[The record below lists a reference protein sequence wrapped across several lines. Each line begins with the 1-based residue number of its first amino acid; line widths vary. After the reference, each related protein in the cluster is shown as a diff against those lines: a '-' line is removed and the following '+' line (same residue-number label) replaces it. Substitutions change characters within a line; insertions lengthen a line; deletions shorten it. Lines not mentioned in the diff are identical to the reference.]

1 MKFEIVR
8 GSKIGN
14 AKERYFIKERSFDCN
29 PSVNVDINIAMAYL
43 NLGVD
48 SEDMCVKCLWGFSPR
63 ESWKEAN
70 LFVPSAI
77 EGELRLVGEYEA
89 GLMWRIDK
97 NKMWESYVWENEKI
111 LKYRLGVIKEMID
124 SYISD
129 MTDYI
134 APENETAMM
143 RVDRNDIWWNYKQIE
158 GEATSFDWM
167 VQDTGSTLAT
177 YKRLFIPNPFS
188 SDEEN
193 EAKKSAQQQ
202 EEDAESARRQRNY
215 EKLQGFRDQLD
226 TSIREKISDSVDEIR
241 KIYENKVIPFE
252 NTDDSYKS
260 KMSAYYSEW
269 SSMGDKFSDAGNAIR
284 DFLAGIGDSLVDTVK
299 GLLTLVVDLGIL
311 YVDVRWKSIVPIQV
325 PEVLDQEVE
334 KIKQKYEPLLKD
346 PVNTIGGIGQS
357 ICDTAD
363 EKGVAYSSG
372 YIVTEVVTALL
383 ADKGLDKI
391 KNVAKTGKTADNV
404 ADIAEGA
411 AKGAGNA
418 AEDAGKAGKGL
429 EEAAKGAE
437 SAAEDAGK
445 VVESG
450 LNSNLLDELVNSGVK
465 YNPEDIVAITKTADG
480 KLVWLENGTDT
491 AGLNHIITEHADD
504 FLNKGITQ
512 EQIPDYVMNAL
523 ENGKIVG
530 YQGRGTGR
538 PIYEFTYNGEI
549 HKVAITVGN
558 NGFIV
563 GANPK

>member
-1 MKFEIVR
+1 MKRDLKLNMSHLDAISRKVQRYIDAMEAVGLAARKFEQT
-8 GSKIGN
+8 
-14 AKERYFIKERSFDCN
+14 IKDQDSD
-29 PSVNVDINIAMAYL
+29 AYNKL
-43 NLGVD
+43 
-48 SEDMCVKCLWGFSPR
+48 SEQ
-63 ESWKEAN
+63 
-70 LFVPSAI
+70 
-77 EGELRLVGEYEA
+77 
-89 GLMWRIDK
+89 
-97 NKMWESYVWENEKI
+97 WETNVWENEKI

-134 APENETAMM
+134 APENENAMM

-158 GEATSFDWM
+158 GEATSFDLI
-167 VQDTGSTLAT
+167 VQDTGSTPAT

-202 EEDAESARRQRNY
+202 EEDAESARRQKNY

-226 TSIREKISDSVDEIR
+226 TSIRKELSDSVDEIK

-269 SSMGDKFSDAGNAIR
+269 SSIGDKFSDAGNAIR

-299 GLLTLVVDLGIL
+299 GLLTRVVDLGLL
-311 YVDVRWKSIVPIQV
+311 YVHSECSRMTLGHV
-325 PEVLDQEVE
+325 PETLDQEVE

-383 ADKGLDKI
+383 ADKGLDKL

-411 AKGAGNA
+411 GKAAENA
-418 AEDAGKAGKGL
+418 AEDAAKAGKELDG
-429 EEAAKGAE
+429 ARKGAE

-445 VVESG
+445 VVEGGSVPDFYAG
-450 LNSNLLDELVNSGVK
+450 PNGKALPSQYKDWIGTNIQKELLEQAENPQLQNAIKQLYRGNSFIGDGG
-465 YNPEDIVAITKTADG
+465 TADVIRFEQQTGLMLG
-480 KLVWLENGTDT
+480 KNG
-491 AGLNHIITEHADD
+491 GSHIQ
-504 FLNKGITQ
+504 KGIDMAKYIENKVLTQ
-512 EQIPDYVMNAL
+512 DLSLSDRAL
-523 ENGKIVG
+523 ATQLLEDL
-530 YQGRGTGR
+530 YSALGR
-538 PIYEFTYNGEI
+538 
-549 HKVAITVGN
+549 
-558 NGFIV
+558 
-563 GANPK
+563 

>member
-1 MKFEIVR
+1 MKRDLKLNMSHLDAISRKVQSYIDAMEAVELAARKFEQT
-8 GSKIGN
+8 
-14 AKERYFIKERSFDCN
+14 IKDQDSD
-29 PSVNVDINIAMAYL
+29 AYNKL
-43 NLGVD
+43 
-48 SEDMCVKCLWGFSPR
+48 SEQ
-63 ESWKEAN
+63 
-70 LFVPSAI
+70 
-77 EGELRLVGEYEA
+77 
-89 GLMWRIDK
+89 
-97 NKMWESYVWENEKI
+97 WETNVWENEKI

-226 TSIREKISDSVDEIR
+226 TSIRKKLSDSVDEIK

-299 GLLTLVVDLGIL
+299 GLLTLVVDLGLL
-311 YVDVRWKSIVPIQV
+311 YVHSECSRMTLGHV
-325 PEVLDQEVE
+325 PETLDQEVE

-411 AKGAGNA
+411 GKAAENA
-418 AEDAGKAGKGL
+418 AEDAAKAGKEL
-429 EEAAKGAE
+429 EGAAKGAE

-445 VVESG
+445 AGKTAGKVGESDST
-450 LNSNLLDELVNSGVK
+450 SNY
-465 YNPEDIVAITKTADG
+465 YNPDGSPIWPPNRGFDGNPTKVTLEPGTLIDRYGYDG
-480 KLVWLENGTDT
+480 GTFVSPKGIPYTERSLPIGTDQKPYT
-491 AGLNHIITEHADD
+491 VFEVVKPVEVQA
-504 FLNKGITQ
+504 
-512 EQIPDYVMNAL
+512 
-523 ENGKIVG
+523 GKIAPWFG
-530 YQGRGTGR
+530 EKGGGIQ
-538 PIYEFTYNGEI
+538 YEFSQKISDLLQQGI
-549 HKVAITVGN
+549 LRKVQN
-558 NGFIV
+558 
-563 GANPK
+563 

>member
-1 MKFEIVR
+1 MKRDLKLNMSHLDAISRKVQSYIDAMEAVGLAARKFEQT
-8 GSKIGN
+8 
-14 AKERYFIKERSFDCN
+14 IKDQDSD
-29 PSVNVDINIAMAYL
+29 AYNKL
-43 NLGVD
+43 
-48 SEDMCVKCLWGFSPR
+48 SEQ
-63 ESWKEAN
+63 
-70 LFVPSAI
+70 
-77 EGELRLVGEYEA
+77 
-89 GLMWRIDK
+89 
-97 NKMWESYVWENEKI
+97 WETNVWENEKI

-269 SSMGDKFSDAGNAIR
+269 SSMGDKFSDVGNAIR